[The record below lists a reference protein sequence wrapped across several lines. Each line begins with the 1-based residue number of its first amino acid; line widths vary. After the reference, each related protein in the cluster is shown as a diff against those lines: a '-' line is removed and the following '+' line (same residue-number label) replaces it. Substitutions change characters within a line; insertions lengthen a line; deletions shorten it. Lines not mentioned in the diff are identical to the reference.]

1 MTSANDQPK
10 RKIFLSYRRADHPDF
25 VERIRDWFAWKYG
38 RDSVF
43 MDFDTIPPFTR
54 FADFIREKVRE
65 CDVLV
70 AIIGP
75 QWLDLLQQRMT
86 DAEDDYVRV
95 EIRLALD
102 EGKPIAPICIKDA
115 LSPRRR
121 DLPSDLQP
129 MMDYNV
135 AHLNSGRHFLDNIER
150 TVEGVEQLLARIE
163 MFQSVKQDIE
173 QYRPPEFDIQGAI
186 LNFQDAADHEDWYM
200 ARDWLKRIRHSN
212 FMPRFYP
219 IDDYEREV
227 REAIDRLEAKRD
239 YQVISLMANRAE
251 KGREERGRVW
261 SALQAFWEVHSGYDP
276 DELARR
282 FDPAHITE
290 PEVVMSDDIMINLS
304 QAIDLSIFDNIS
316 NVDSSRAEEL
326 FAPEKLAAL
335 ARDSF
340 DEVNAALTDV
350 QTYRDQ
356 GKAEDWIKAKASQR
370 QPMARKKIAEPRQK
384 MSFDEAVNQGILPD
398 A

>member
-129 MMDYNV
+129 MMDYNI

-173 QYRPPEFDIQGAI
+173 QYRPPEFDVQGAI
-186 LNFQDAADHEDWYM
+186 LSFQEAADREDWYT

-219 IDDYEREV
+219 IDDYEHEV
-227 REAIDRLEAKRD
+227 REAIDRLEAERD
-239 YQVISLMANRAE
+239 YQVISLMADRAE
-251 KGREERGRVW
+251 KGREERTRVW
-261 SALQAFWEVHSGYDP
+261 SALQAFWEAHPGHDP
-276 DELARR
+276 DDIAGRLRV
-282 FDPAHITE
+282 TQLV
-290 PEVVMSDDIMINLS
+290 EVPLIPSEAVVYPPVVRHS
-304 QAIDLSIFDNIS
+304 
-316 NVDSSRAEEL
+316 VDSINFDQLETFNAEALDAL
-326 FAPEKLAAL
+326 FAPDTLESLAEQL
-335 ARDSF
+335 NQDENTISF
-340 DEVNAALTDV
+340 
-350 QTYRDQ
+350 
-356 GKAEDWIKAKASQR
+356 EDAQR
-370 QPMARKKIAEPRQK
+370 L
-384 MSFDEAVNQGILPD
+384 GIIGDPT
-398 A
+398 